1 MPVRLRGPLL
11 ASGTVAALGA
21 LAVVALQLPSRPV
34 TVASAPAPAPIV
46 RTVTI
51 HRSVLVRR
59 LVHLKPRPAGSPP
72 PARVAAPAPARAQVA
87 PPAVPPPPRL
97 RTRTSPVAR
106 GGGAE
111 DLAGE
116 AEHNDD

>member
-1 MPVRLRGPLL
+1 MPARLRGPLL

-34 TVASAPAPAPIV
+34 PVASMPAPAPIV

-51 HRSVLVRR
+51 HRTVHVVRR
-59 LVHLKPRPAGSPP
+59 VHLKPRPAAAPP

-87 PPAVPPPPRL
+87 PAAVPPPPRL

-106 GGGAE
+106 GGEG
-111 DLAGE
+111 DDRSGE